1 MLVVN
6 EQLVQIRSWY
16 MIDLLQEFELPMEKV
31 DYVWDAFYLLRHQVV
46 LAGGGHNPYFF
57 IDLRSGVLTPAF
69 EEGMEP
75 NDFADFLACNDD
87 ES

>member
-1 MLVVN
+1 
-6 EQLVQIRSWY
+6 